1 MAIVIFHIKTSN
13 IQFLFCLI
21 YWPEITQL
29 VTEIILNPNFSRT
42 EHINFFFFRK
52 RLLCGRLFLGPF
64 RILHTIWSWIT
75 TGNLLFVFFAQ
86 IGFPFAQKIIHVK
99 VLAIGRLTPKNT
111 AIKSQLNKSPSSKFK
126 HTHTRKFMEN
136 NEQKKNNRLRCEPV
150 YDFIDG
156 ACHFIVGVDFL
167 YVLEPTIKY
176 NNYK

>member
-1 MAIVIFHIKTSN
+1 MANCFSAHSENYTPYGVE
-13 IQFLFCLI
+13 IQL
-21 YWPEITQL
+21 EICY
-29 VTEIILNPNFSRT
+29 S
-42 EHINFFFFRK
+42 FF
-52 RLLCGRLFLGPF
+52 
-64 RILHTIWSWIT
+64 
-75 TGNLLFVFFAQ
+75 FFAQ
-86 IGFPFAQKIIHVK
+86 IGFPFAQKIFHVK

-126 HTHTRKFMEN
+126 HTHAHTKFMEN
-136 NEQKKNNRLRCEPV
+136 NEQKKNNRFRCEPV